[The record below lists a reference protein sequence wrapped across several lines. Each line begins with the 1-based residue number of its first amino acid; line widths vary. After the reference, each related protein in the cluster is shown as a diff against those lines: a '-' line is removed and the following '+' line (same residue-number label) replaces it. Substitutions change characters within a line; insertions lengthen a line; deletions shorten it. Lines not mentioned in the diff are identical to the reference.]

1 MMNSVNSRDS
11 KVKLSIF
18 FDGSCQLCNA
28 EINYYRSRDKTQ
40 CFEFLDVSCKRTE
53 LPRILTR
60 QRALERF
67 HVLKN
72 DQTLLSGT
80 AAFAEVWKN
89 LNGWK
94 WVAYVVVIPGISTIM
109 DMLYR
114 FFLKHRKFLVWLFT
128 KYNIWRTHSQKHER

>member
-72 DQTLLSGT
+72 DQTLLSGSGSLMWLLFLEYLQSWICCT
-80 AAFAEVWKN
+80 GSSSNIENFLFGYSPNITFGEHTLKN
-89 LNGWK
+89 
-94 WVAYVVVIPGISTIM
+94 
-109 DMLYR
+109 
-114 FFLKHRKFLVWLFT
+114 T
-128 KYNIWRTHSQKHER
+128 KDSSL